1 MKKLLTLA
9 LAAMLILGLATTGAL
24 AEETPTLSVWFA
36 DMVYSST
43 YTSQEESPMFQ
54 KIEELTGIDITWME
68 PAAGSDS
75 ATAYNLMVASGE
87 LPDVVWAS
95 QIAANALTYLDD
107 ETIIDLT
114 PYFTAETMP
123 NLYALCEANP
133 SYLNAVKIDDGRMFG
148 VPTIV
153 EQETWQGPWVR
164 TDWLEACGL
173 DIPTTIDDW
182 TEMLTAFKENYGATF
197 TTYGSGDGFGY
208 LFTGAYGVPKFTADN
223 GFYQENGEIR
233 YVAEQEGYREYLALL
248 NGWYTAGLIDP
259 DYVSADE
266 GTVVNKAANGETG
279 AIHAFQVSGAHIV
292 TAQETY
298 GTDGTWAPIPYPT
311 LEEGGERSLV
321 QMGLDTL
328 SVATAIT
335 TNCEDVDTA
344 VRFLDWLYSEEAIT
358 LFNFGIEGISFEY
371 DENGNPQYTDDF
383 LNGPDG
389 MVENASRYTGV
400 VGNVP
405 NVKTLEAAIARN
417 DASSNEAIITW
428 QGDWSSAEW
437 AEILLPLLSPTE
449 EENDE
454 TTDIL
459 SALNTYVKES
469 TYSFITGAR
478 SLEEWDSYVDELYNI
493 GLETVKTIR
502 QDQLDRVLAR

>member
-1 MKKLLTLA
+1 
-9 LAAMLILGLATTGAL
+9 
-24 AEETPTLSVWFA
+24 
-36 DMVYSST
+36 
-43 YTSQEESPMFQ
+43 
-54 KIEELTGIDITWME
+54 
-68 PAAGSDS
+68 
-75 ATAYNLMVASGE
+75 
-87 LPDVVWAS
+87 
-95 QIAANALTYLDD
+95 
-107 ETIIDLT
+107 
-114 PYFTAETMP
+114 MP
-123 NLYALCEANP
+123 NF
-133 SYLNAVKIDDGRMFG
+133 AV
-148 VPTIV
+148 
-153 EQETWQGPWVR
+153 
-164 TDWLEACGL
+164 
-173 DIPTTIDDW
+173 
-182 TEMLTAFKENYGATF
+182 N
-197 TTYGSGDGFGY
+197 
-208 LFTGAYGVPKFTADN
+208 N

-233 YVAEQEGYREYLALL
+233 YAAEQEEYREYLALL

-259 DYVSADE
+259 DYVSAVE

-298 GTDGTWAPIPYPT
+298 ETDGAWAPIPYPT

-389 MVENASRYTGV
+389 MVENASRYTGI

-428 QGDWSSAEW
+428 QGDWTSAEW

-469 TYSFITGAR
+469 TP
-478 SLEEWDSYVDELYNI
+478 
-493 GLETVKTIR
+493 
-502 QDQLDRVLAR
+502 

>member
-1 MKKLLTLA
+1 
-9 LAAMLILGLATTGAL
+9 
-24 AEETPTLSVWFA
+24 
-36 DMVYSST
+36 
-43 YTSQEESPMFQ
+43 
-54 KIEELTGIDITWME
+54 
-68 PAAGSDS
+68 
-75 ATAYNLMVASGE
+75 
-87 LPDVVWAS
+87 
-95 QIAANALTYLDD
+95 
-107 ETIIDLT
+107 
-114 PYFTAETMP
+114 MP
-123 NLYALCEANP
+123 NF
-133 SYLNAVKIDDGRMFG
+133 AV
-148 VPTIV
+148 
-153 EQETWQGPWVR
+153 
-164 TDWLEACGL
+164 
-173 DIPTTIDDW
+173 
-182 TEMLTAFKENYGATF
+182 N
-197 TTYGSGDGFGY
+197 
-208 LFTGAYGVPKFTADN
+208 N

-233 YVAEQEGYREYLALL
+233 YAAEQEEYREYLALL